1 LEMRTKFGKEEQS
14 FRMPQTPEPVSKRSA
29 WERKAPAKVE
39 RIFSYCVISI
49 VVLLGLLV
57 LMGAFGISPRFK
69 GILGVI
75 LIGYGL
81 IRFLMMKTK
90 FDGHKEGG
98 RLGLREGDGKDDKT
112 LHSRLKNT

>member
-1 LEMRTKFGKEEQS
+1 MI
-14 FRMPQTPEPVSKRSA
+14 QTPEPVGRRPT
-29 WERKAPAKVE
+29 WERQTPSKVE

-49 VVLLGLLV
+49 VVLLGVLI

-69 GILGVI
+69 EILGTI

-90 FDGHKEGG
+90 FDRSGGKRKE
-98 RLGLREGDGKDDKT
+98 RLREGDKEANKT
-112 LHSRLKNT
+112 LRS